1 MPALTWSDRAVGGFV
16 AGLVCGIGLSAGTA
30 LYITNSPVPFIN
42 KVQRPTENVN
52 PGAGGQLPDPNKP
65 LYSNQAVSQT
75 IVVPEPPAAPS
86 GLGKAA
92 VPGQAPP
99 TPAPATGKAAGASVA
114 TAASPAAAATADSG
128 RVMLQVGAFK
138 SAQDADSMRARLALL
153 GLDAR
158 VSQVTQDG
166 VTVLYRVRIG
176 PYRGLDDLSGIR
188 RTLSENGIEAQ
199 VVQGP

>member
-1 MPALTWSDRAVGGFV
+1 MRALSWSDRAIVGFV
-16 AGLVCGIGLSAGTA
+16 SGLIAGLGLATAVA

-52 PGAGGQLPDPNKP
+52 PAAGGQLPDPNRP
-65 LYSNQAVSQT
+65 LYSNRAVLP
-75 IVVPEPPAAPS
+75 VAPPDRPHDAAPAAVDD
-86 GLGKAA
+86 KAA
-92 VPGQAPP
+92 PKAPGAA
-99 TPAPATGKAAGASVA
+99 PAPSS
-114 TAASPAAAATADSG
+114 TAADDGP
-128 RVMLQVGAFK
+128 RLMLQTGAFK
-138 SAQDADSMRARLALL
+138 SAQDADAMRARLALL

-166 VTVLYRVRIG
+166 ATVLYRVRMG

-199 VVQGP
+199 VVHSP

>member
-1 MPALTWSDRAVGGFV
+1 MVLSWSDRAIVGFV
-16 AGLVCGIGLSAGTA
+16 AGVVAGLALSTAVA

-52 PGAGGQLPDPNKP
+52 PAAGGQLPDPNRP
-65 LYSNQAVSQT
+65 LYSNRALLPVAPADRAHEATSAAGADKSANT
-75 IVVPEPPAAPS
+75 PPGAPAAPVAS
-86 GLGKAA
+86 AA
-92 VPGQAPP
+92 DD
-99 TPAPATGKAAGASVA
+99 GA
-114 TAASPAAAATADSG
+114 
-128 RVMLQVGAFK
+128 RLMLQTGAFK
-138 SAQDADSMRARLALL
+138 SAQDADAMRARLALL

-166 VTVLYRVRIG
+166 ATVLYRVRMG

-199 VVQGP
+199 VVHSP

>member
-1 MPALTWSDRAVGGFV
+1 MPMPALSWSDRAVGGFV
-16 AGLVCGIGLSAGTA
+16 AGLVCGIGLSAGAA

-86 GLGKAA
+86 GQGKAA
-92 VPGQAPP
+92 VPGQGL
-99 TPAPATGKAAGASVA
+99 PAPATAAGKAAGASASVA
-114 TAASPAAAATADSG
+114 TAASPTADSG

-138 SAQDADSMRARLALL
+138 SPQDADSMRARLALL